1 MRIAGLG
8 FRQGVKVAALR
19 DALDAAGGLHG
30 VAALATVSDKAA
42 TGAVVSLAN
51 ELGLPIRTVPAD
63 MLAGVETPTCS
74 DIVAA
79 KFGAGSLAEA
89 VALVAAGS
97 NARLVRSRVV
107 SRDRTATAAIAE
119 GDGP

>member
-30 VAALATVSDKAA
+30 LAALATASDKAA
-42 TGAVVSLAN
+42 TAAVVSLAN

-63 MLAGVETPTCS
+63 MLAGIETLTRS
-74 DIVAA
+74 D
-79 KFGAGSLAEA
+79 F
-89 VALVAAGS
+89 VAAGS
-97 NARLVRSRVV
+97 DQCHGLGQRTDTELRRNARLVRSRVV

>member
-1 MRIAGLG
+1 MRVAGLG
-8 FRQGVKVAALR
+8 FRQGVEVAALR
-19 DALDAAGGLHG
+19 DALDAAGGLDG

-42 TGAVVSLAN
+42 TAAVVSLAS
-51 ELGLPIRTVPAD
+51 ELGLPIRTVPED
-63 MLAGVETPTCS
+63 MLAGVETPTRS

-79 KFGAGSLAEA
+79 RFGVGSLAEA
-89 VALVAAGS
+89 LALVAAGC
-97 NARLVRSRVV
+97 NARLVRSRTV